1 MPENH
6 PNSQYHIPSHAEVAS
21 DTTSR
26 SHLDVLSA
34 NAIRE
39 SSTSHIQPEQE
50 SAHRDIH
57 QVGMEL
63 KRIRDSVKKA
73 D

>member
-6 PNSQYHIPSHAEVAS
+6 PNSQYHIPSHAEAVG
-21 DTTSR
+21 DITSR
-26 SHLDVLSA
+26 NHLDILSA

-39 SSTSHIQPEQE
+39 SSASHVQPERDNL
-50 SAHRDIH
+50 HHDIH
-57 QVGMEL
+57 RVGIEL
-63 KRIRDSVKKA
+63 KRIRDSVKRA

>member
-6 PNSQYHIPSHAEVAS
+6 PNSQYHIPSHAEGISETVS
-21 DTTSR
+21 Q

-39 SSTSHIQPEQE
+39 SGASHTQPERDNL
-50 SAHRDIH
+50 HHDIH
-57 QVGMEL
+57 RVGIEL
-63 KRIRDSVKKA
+63 KRVRDSVKKA